1 MIIITTDKRPIPAC
15 DQGFRMRTAEFD
27 PAAVR
32 FVPALLR
39 PTLGT
44 WSVYVSSLL
53 GVTAVQADTAVI
65 DQAATNDDDRKLQE
79 VTVSGVRPLLH
90 DKLPQDLQDTPQSI
104 TVVSQQLMSEQAV
117 TRLEDALKN
126 VPGITLN
133 AGEGAAR
140 GDTVNLR
147 GFSAFNDFFLDG
159 VRDAAVYSRDSFDLE
174 SVEVVK
180 GPSAVL
186 FGRGSTGGAINQV
199 SKAPLATPLA
209 AVTTIFGSN
218 DLYRATADL
227 NLPINTTS
235 ALRLNAMGESSA
247 VADRDDVINRRWG
260 VAPSLALGM
269 GEHDSLTLAYLHQQE
284 NNRPDAGIP
293 FLNGAP
299 APVPRDAY
307 YGLVSDRT
315 TTDVDIGTARYKH
328 DFNSSLSIADTL
340 RYAHYTF
347 SFIDNMPNY
356 GAHVPSAAT
365 PLDAILVGR
374 DAPGSS
380 GVQTNLTEQ
389 IDLRAR
395 FNTGPVS
402 HTLAVG
408 VEIARQTLNL
418 TRYVNPFNSN
428 NSWIPQTPLLDPDP
442 NQPLPRVQPPS
453 SLQDTV
459 ANSNA
464 AYVTDTM
471 AFGRFVDLT
480 AGLRY
485 DRFAADYDQL
495 TVSSGAR
502 LRLDHVD
509 RLGSPRAALVIKP
522 TPMQSY
528 YLSFGTSFDPS
539 AEALALTAKT
549 ANLGPVRAK
558 TYEAGAKTGWLDGSL
573 ALTGALFRTEV
584 DNAQTNDPENPT
596 ITVLNGDQR
605 VDGIE
610 LGASGHLTRQWEIF
624 GGYTYLDGKTLS
636 SGTAAYVGQPLP
648 NTARNAVNLWTEYEF
663 SKAWEAGTGFN
674 WLDRRFADSAGT
686 TTIPSYVVWNA
697 MLSWRVTPHLA
708 LQLNGFN
715 LLNKNYFVN
724 AYYTSASENHVI
736 PGAGRSV
743 MLSMRLSL
751 GEEDRSY

>member
-1 MIIITTDKRPIPAC
+1 MRCAPLDPIAS
-15 DQGFRMRTAEFD
+15 
-27 PAAVR
+27 
-32 FVPALLR
+32 
-39 PTLGT
+39 TL
-44 WSVYVSSLL
+44 SLCVSSLL
-53 GVTAVQADTAVI
+53 RLSAAQADTAPV
-65 DQAATNDDDRKLQE
+65 DSLTSDDDDRQLQE

-90 DKLPQDLQDTPQSI
+90 DKLPQDLLDTPQSI
-104 TVVSQQLMSEQAV
+104 TVVTQQLMSEQAV

-159 VRDAAVYSRDSFDLE
+159 IRDAAVYSRDSFDLD

-186 FGRGSTGGAINQV
+186 FGRGSTGGAIHQV

-209 AVTTIFGSN
+209 TVTTNFGSN
-218 DLYRATADL
+218 DLYRATTDL
-227 NLPINTTS
+227 NLPLTAAS
-235 ALRLNAMGESSA
+235 AVRLNAMAENSA
-247 VADRDDVINRRWG
+247 VADRDEVVNRRWG
-260 VAPSLALGM
+260 IAPALALGM
-269 GEHDSLTLAYLHQQE
+269 GGRDSLTLAYLHQQE
-284 NNRPDAGIP
+284 DNRPDSGIP
-293 FLNGAP
+293 FLDGSP

-328 DFNSSLSIADTL
+328 DFTSSLSLADTL
-340 RYAHYTF
+340 RYAHYAF
-347 SFIDNMPNY
+347 DFIDTMPNY
-356 GAHVPSAAT
+356 GADIPKAAT

-389 IDLRAR
+389 IDLQAH
-395 FNTGPVS
+395 FDTGAIA
-402 HTLAVG
+402 HTLALG
-408 VEIARQTLNL
+408 LEFARQRLNL
-418 TRYVNPFNSN
+418 IRYANPFNSN
-428 NSWIPQTPLLDPDP
+428 NGWIPETPLLNPDP
-442 NQPLPRVQPPS
+442 NQPLPRVEPPS

-459 ANSNA
+459 ANSSA
-464 AYVTDTM
+464 AYLTDTM
-471 AFGRFVDLT
+471 AFGRYVDLT
-480 AGLRY
+480 AGLRF

-495 TVSSGAR
+495 TVASGAV
-502 LRLDHVD
+502 LHLDHED

-539 AEALALTAKT
+539 AEALSLTTKT
-549 ANLGPVRAK
+549 ANLDPVKAR
-558 TYEAGAKTGWLDGSL
+558 TYEAGAKTGWLDGAL
-573 ALTGALFRTEV
+573 ALTGAVFRTEV

-605 VDGIE
+605 VDGLE

-624 GGYTYLDGKTLS
+624 AGYTYLDVKTIS

-648 NTARNAVNLWTEYEF
+648 NTARNALNLWTEYEF
-663 SKAWEAGTGFN
+663 SAAWEIGTGFN
-674 WLDRRFADSAGT
+674 WLDRRFADSGGT
-686 TTIPSYVVWNA
+686 TTIPGYVVWNA
-697 MLSWRVTPHLA
+697 MLSYQLAPHVA

-715 LLNKNYFVN
+715 LLNRDYFVN
-724 AYYTSASENHVI
+724 SYYTSASENHVI

-743 MLSMRLSL
+743 MLSIRFTL
-751 GEEDRSY
+751 